1 MAKILEQQE
10 RMTEGNRKIL
20 DIPKNWR
27 WVQHQDIAFINP
39 KINSEKIE
47 DELEVSFLQM
57 ASVEEKTGRYS
68 LSDIRPYGLVKK
80 GYTQFIDGDLI
91 FAKITPCM
99 ENGKIAIVEN
109 LVNEIGCGSTEFHVS
124 RAASLINRK
133 YLFYYFN
140 REELRRDAQR
150 NMTGSAGQ
158 LRVSKSFFAEVEIPL
173 PPLAEQKRIVDKIE
187 ELFSDL
193 DSGIDSLK
201 TAQQQL
207 KVYRQAV
214 LKWAF
219 EGKLTAQWREAQKR
233 LGKLESAEVLL
244 AQIKAEREQRYQQEL
259 EDWKTAIALW
269 EANGKEGKRPGK
281 PSRRNE
287 LSLLSSEEIQKLS
300 DLPHSWFW
308 LKLGQITDISGGLTK
323 SSKRSILPLKLPYL
337 SVANVYANNLDLS
350 KVNEI
355 ELKENELERVLL
367 KKGDLLIVEGNG
379 SIDQIGRVA
388 IWNGNISPCVHQN
401 HLIKARPL
409 NILSGKYILYFLLS
423 PKGRDF
429 IKEQA
434 GSTSGLYTLSLSK
447 VENLKLPLMAFAE
460 QNQIVDEIESR
471 LSICDRLEAE
481 IETNLKKAEA
491 LRQSILKQ
499 AFEGK
504 LVPQDPNDEPA
515 SVLLERIKAEREAQ
529 KNGKVEKPTKNQ
541 PRKKK
546 NLLELSGKI
555 QFADG
560 YDYKALR

>member
-1 MAKILEQQE
+1 LSLESNIPANWCNTTVKDACLVVIDCHNKTAPYTKSGIKLIRTSNIRDGKLYLSNVKYVNHETYEYWSRRCKPQAGDILFTREAPMGEVGMIPLNEIICMGQ
-10 RMTEGNRKIL
+10 RMMLLRADNENLLGKYLLYALQSPLNHSYI
-20 DIPKNWR
+20 
-27 WVQHQDIAFINP
+27 QS
-39 KINSEKIE
+39 NSIG
-47 DELEVSFLQM
+47 
-57 ASVEEKTGRYS
+57 TG
-68 LSDIRPYGLVKK
+68 VKHLRVR
-80 GYTQFIDGDLI
+80 D
-91 FAKITPCM
+91 
-99 ENGKIAIVEN
+99 VEN
-109 LVNEIGCGSTEFHVS
+109 FPIRIAPF
-124 RAASLINRK
+124 
-133 YLFYYFN
+133 
-140 REELRRDAQR
+140 
-150 NMTGSAGQ
+150 
-158 LRVSKSFFAEVEIPL
+158 P
-173 PPLAEQKRIVDKIE
+173 EQKRIVDKIE

-219 EGKLTAQWREAQKR
+219 EGKLTTQWREEQKR

-244 AQIKAEREQRYQQEL
+244 AQIKAERERRYQQEL

-409 NILSGKYILYFLLS
+409 NVLSGKYILYFLLS

>member
-1 MAKILEQQE
+1 MID
-10 RMTEGNRKIL
+10 GNGKNL
-20 DIPKNWR
+20 DIPSNWY
-27 WVQHQDIAFINP
+27 WVKHEDIASINP
-39 KINSEKIE
+39 KINSENIT
-47 DELEVSFLQM
+47 DESEVSFLQM

-99 ENGKIAIVEN
+99 ENGKIAVVEN
-109 LVNEIGCGSTEFHVS
+109 LVNGIGCGSTEFHVS

-193 DSGIDSLK
+193 DNGIDSLK

-207 KVYRQAV
+207 KIYRQAV

-219 EGKLTAQWREAQKR
+219 EGKLTAQWREEQKR

-244 AQIKAEREQRYQQEL
+244 AQIKAERERRYQQEL

-281 PSRRNE
+281 PKIFEEFPDLEIN
-287 LSLLSSEEIQKLS
+287 SLK
-300 DLPHSWFW
+300 DLPNLPEAWKWIYHGA
-308 LKLGQITDISGGLTK
+308 LLDDIEAGK
-323 SSKRSILPLKLPYL
+323 SFRCNERLPRKDEFG
-337 SVANVYANNLDLS
+337 VA
-350 KVNEI
+350 KVSAVTWGEY
-355 ELKENELERVLL
+355 NELESKTCSDNSLFEDRWRIQKDDFLFSRANTIDLVGACVIA
-367 KKGDLLIVEGNG
+367 KKVT
-379 SIDQIGRVA
+379 
-388 IWNGNISPCVHQN
+388 
-401 HLIKARPL
+401 L
-409 NILSGKYILYFLLS
+409 NVMLSDKTLRFRYSYLFDKQFSLYFLKSRYGRKEIEDLS
-423 PKGRDF
+423 TGNQESMRNIGQDR
-429 IKEQA
+429 IKRIRFP
-434 GSTSGLYTLSLSK
+434 
-447 VENLKLPLMAFAE
+447 LPPISE

-515 SVLLERIKAEREAQ
+515 SVLLERIRAEREAQ
-529 KNGKVEKPTKNQ
+529 KNSKIAQSSKRQ
-541 PRKKK
+541 SKKK
-546 NLLELSGKI
+546 SLLELSCEI
-555 QFADG
+555 QFADD